1 MSGGTTGRFS
11 YTTSDPMARGTGNI
25 TVLAITAV
33 LLSAAIYEGGLG
45 VFQLLG
51 MEPSGNRLYPFTG
64 TFYNPGPFACY
75 LALSLPWAL
84 RSISNEKLVIPKTI
98 SNEQLVISN
107 LWDSVRNE
115 LNCSLLTTNYKL
127 QIANCQLILSWI
139 VVGLDAVLLPAS
151 MSRTAWC
158 AAVAGGI
165 VALLGNKVIL
175 FGSRLKDVCTKK
187 SLLPHRP
194 SPLTLHSSLL
204 IIIAVALV
212 YGVYRMKQGSA
223 DGRFLM
229 WKVAA
234 GAVSSHPFDGVGW
247 QNVAGAYGMAQERY
261 FASGTASPGEILVAD
276 APEYVFNEYLQIAI
290 AYGWGWSL
298 LMIAV
303 LIMAFVS
310 AFRSGRYGIAGS
322 VAACA
327 VVMTASYPF
336 QFPISILTIG
346 AICIAAFI
354 GGRKCLDMEKGAVKL
369 NCSVFCS
376 LERNVP
382 SHTPRQRNFNIHTS
396 TTFKIITVLA
406 ATIYLAIDCK
416 KFDQNVLFQT
426 GLALHKSGEWEKSN
440 EVMMDLLSHSSDPMP
455 LNIIGK
461 NYTELNMRDSAEH
474 YLHRS
479 TLRCPNRLYPHYLL
493 MKLYLRQP
501 ADSTGAR
508 REAKILLSTKEKVPS
523 SAVEQMKK
531 EAVKLMHN

>member
-1 MSGGTTGRFS
+1 MRLEKVIVF
-11 YTTSDPMARGTGNI
+11 M
-25 TVLAITAV
+25 V
-33 LLSAAIYEGGLG
+33 LLAAVYEGVLGLL
-45 VFQLLG
+45 QLLG

-84 RSISNEKLVIPKTI
+84 SSISNEKLVIPKTI

-261 FASGTASPGEILVAD
+261 FASGMASPNEILVAD

-310 AFRSGRYGIAGS
+310 AFRNGRYCIAGS

-354 GGRKCLDMEKGAVKL
+354 GGGRCLDMEKGAVKL
-369 NCSVFCS
+369 NCSVFRS

-382 SHTPRQRNFNIHTS
+382 SHTPRQRNFNIQTS
-396 TTFKIITVLA
+396 TFKIITVLV
-406 ATIYLAIDCK
+406 ATTFLAIDCK
-416 KFDQNVLFQT
+416 KFDQNLPFQT
-426 GLALHKSGEWEKSN
+426 GLALHKSGQWEKSN
-440 EVMMDLLSHSSDPMP
+440 ELMMDLLPHSSDPMP

-461 NYTELNMRDSAEH
+461 NYSELNMRDSAEY

-493 MKLYLRQP
+493 MKLYLKEP
-501 ADSTGAR
+501 TDSTAAR

-523 SAVEQMKK
+523 PAVEQMRK
-531 EAVKLMHN
+531 EAKRVIGN

>member
-1 MSGGTTGRFS
+1 
-11 YTTSDPMARGTGNI
+11 MARGIGNI

-33 LLSAAIYEGGLG
+33 LLTAAIYEGGLG
-45 VFQLLG
+45 LLQLLG

-84 RSISNEKLVIPKTI
+84 YTISNEKLVISNFFKSSTI
-98 SNEQLVISN
+98 S
-107 LWDSVRNE
+107 
-115 LNCSLLTTNYKL
+115 
-127 QIANCQLILSWI
+127 NCQLILSWI

-175 FGSRLKDVCTKK
+175 LGK
-187 SLLPHRP
+187 SARNKLN
-194 SPLTLHSSLL
+194 SSLL
-204 IIIAVALV
+204 ITNCLLLFAICSLLIV
-212 YGVYRMKQGSA
+212 GVYRMKQGSA

-234 GAVSSHPFDGVGW
+234 GAVGSHPFEGVGW
-247 QNVAGAYGMAQERY
+247 QNVAGAYGVAQERY
-261 FASGTASPGEILVAD
+261 FTSGMASPGDILVAD

-310 AFRSGRYGIAGS
+310 AFRSRRYGIAGS

-346 AICIAAFI
+346 AICLAAFI
-354 GGRKCLDMEKGAVKL
+354 DGDTCLGRGLSALRADHEQTTEVTLSAHRFFCTKGSRRDPLPLTPTLLLKL
-369 NCSVFCS
+369 LFIAFVFS
-376 LERNVP
+376 
-382 SHTPRQRNFNIHTS
+382 S
-396 TTFKIITVLA
+396 TAF
-406 ATIYLAIDCK
+406 LAIDCK
-416 KFDQNVLFQT
+416 KFDQNLPFQT
-426 GLALHKSGEWEKSN
+426 GLALHKSEQWEKSN

-461 NYTELNMRDSAEH
+461 NYTELNIRDSAEY

-493 MKLYLRQP
+493 MKLYLKEP
-501 ADSTGAR
+501 TDSAAAR
-508 REAKILLSTKEKVPS
+508 REAKILLTTKEKVPS
-523 SAVEQMKK
+523 PAVEQMRK
-531 EAVKLMHN
+531 EAEFLINE

>member
-1 MSGGTTGRFS
+1 
-11 YTTSDPMARGTGNI
+11 MARGTGNI

-84 RSISNEKLVIPKTI
+84 RLISNEQLVIPKTI

-107 LWDSVRNE
+107 LWDPVHNK
-115 LNCSLLTTNYKL
+115 LNWKLLITNYKL
-127 QIANCQLILSWI
+127 LIVRVLITNCALIEAWI

-175 FGSRLKDVCTKK
+175 FGSRLKDVCTKN
-187 SLLPHRP
+187 SLLPHRPSPLILHSSPSPHRP

-204 IIIAVALV
+204 IIIIAICSLLIV
-212 YGVYRMKQGSA
+212 GVYRMKQGSA

-234 GAVSSHPFDGVGW
+234 GAVDPHPFEGVGW

-298 LMIAV
+298 LMIAI
-303 LIMAFVS
+303 LIGAFVS
-310 AFRSGRYGIAGS
+310 AFHNGRYGIAGS

-354 GGRKCLDMEKGAVKL
+354 GAGKVSERKFKIQ
-369 NCSVFCS
+369 NS
-376 LERNVP
+376 
-382 SHTPRQRNFNIHTS
+382 
-396 TTFKIITVLA
+396 TFKIIPVLA
-406 ATIYLAIDCK
+406 ATIFLTIDCK

-426 GLALHKSGEWEKSN
+426 GLALHKSGQWEKSN
-440 EVMMDLLSHSSDPMP
+440 EVMMDLLPHSSDPMP

-461 NYTELNMRDSAEH
+461 NYTELNIRDSAEH

-493 MKLYLRQP
+493 MKLYLKEP
-501 ADSTGAR
+501 TDSAAAR
-508 REAKILLSTKEKVPS
+508 REAKILLTKKEKVPS
-523 SAVEQMKK
+523 PAIEEMRK
-531 EAVKLMHN
+531 EAERLIHNS

>member
-1 MSGGTTGRFS
+1 ML
-11 YTTSDPMARGTGNI
+11 I
-25 TVLAITAV
+25 T
-33 LLSAAIYEGGLG
+33 
-45 VFQLLG
+45 
-51 MEPSGNRLYPFTG
+51 N
-64 TFYNPGPFACY
+64 C
-75 LALSLPWAL
+75 ALIEA
-84 RSISNEKLVIPKTI
+84 
-98 SNEQLVISN
+98 
-107 LWDSVRNE
+107 
-115 LNCSLLTTNYKL
+115 
-127 QIANCQLILSWI
+127 WI

-158 AAVAGGI
+158 AAVVGSVI
-165 VALLGNKVIL
+165 ALFGSKVIL
-175 FGSRLKDVCTKK
+175 FGSRLKDVCTKN

-194 SPLTLHSSLL
+194 SPLTLDSSLL
-204 IIIAVALV
+204 IIIIIIIAICSLLIV
-212 YGVYRMKQGSA
+212 GVYRMKQGSA

-234 GAVSSHPFDGVGW
+234 GAVGPHPFEGAGW

-261 FASGTASPGEILVAD
+261 FASGMASPNEILVAD

-303 LIMAFVS
+303 LIGAFVS
-310 AFRSGRYGIAGS
+310 AFHNGRYGIAGS

-354 GGRKCLDMEKGAVKL
+354 GGGKVSERK
-369 NCSVFCS
+369 
-376 LERNVP
+376 
-382 SHTPRQRNFNIHTS
+382 FNIQHS
-396 TTFKIITVLA
+396 TFKIIPVLA
-406 ATIYLAIDCK
+406 ATIFLTIDCK

-426 GLALHKSGEWEKSN
+426 GLALHKSGQWEKSN
-440 EVMMDLLSHSSDPMP
+440 EVMMDLLPHSSDPMP

-461 NYTELNMRDSAEH
+461 NYTELNIRDSAEH

-493 MKLYLRQP
+493 MKLYLKEP
-501 ADSTGAR
+501 TDSAAAR
-508 REAKILLSTKEKVPS
+508 REAKILLTKKEKVPS
-523 SAVEQMKK
+523 PAIKEMRK
-531 EAVKLMHN
+531 EAERLIHNS

>member
-1 MSGGTTGRFS
+1 MRLQKVIVF
-11 YTTSDPMARGTGNI
+11 M
-25 TVLAITAV
+25 
-33 LLSAAIYEGGLG
+33 LLLAAIYEGGLG
-45 VFQLLG
+45 LLQLLG
-51 MEPSGNRLYPFTG
+51 MGSSSNRLYPFTG

-84 RSISNEKLVIPKTI
+84 YTI

-107 LWDSVRNE
+107 FFKS
-115 LNCSLLTTNYKL
+115 STIT
-127 QIANCQLILSWI
+127 NCQLILSWI

-158 AAVAGGI
+158 AAVVGSVI
-165 VALLGNKVIL
+165 ALLGNKVIL
-175 FGSRLKDVCTKK
+175 FGSRLKDVCTKN

-204 IIIAVALV
+204 IIIIAAAMV

-234 GAVSSHPFDGVGW
+234 GAVSSHPFEGVGW
-247 QNVAGAYGMAQERY
+247 QHVAGAYGMAQERY
-261 FASGTASPGEILVAD
+261 FASGMASPNEILVAG

-298 LMIAV
+298 LMIAI

-310 AFRSGRYGIAGS
+310 AFSSGRYGIAGS
-322 VAACA
+322 VAACG

-354 GGRKCLDMEKGAVKL
+354 GMGKLSQRKFKI
-369 NCSVFCS
+369 
-376 LERNVP
+376 
-382 SHTPRQRNFNIHTS
+382 QTS
-396 TTFKIITVLA
+396 TFKIIIVLGG
-406 ATIYLAIDCK
+406 TLFLTIDCK

-426 GLALHKSGEWEKSN
+426 GLALHKSGQWEKSN

-479 TLRCPNRLYPHYLL
+479 TMRCPNRLYPHYLL

-501 ADSTGAR
+501 ADSTAAR

-523 SAVEQMKK
+523 PAVEQMRK
-531 EAVKLMHN
+531 EAVKLMHNAKFIMHN

>member
-1 MSGGTTGRFS
+1 
-11 YTTSDPMARGTGNI
+11 MARGTGNI

-33 LLSAAIYEGGLG
+33 LLSAAVYEGGLG
-45 VFQLLG
+45 LLQLLG

-84 RSISNEKLVIPKTI
+84 SSISNEKFVIPKTI
-98 SNEQLVISN
+98 SNEQLIISN
-107 LWDSVRNE
+107 LWDPVHNK
-115 LNCSLLTTNYKL
+115 LNWKLLITNYKL
-127 QIANCQLILSWI
+127 LIVRVLITNCALIEAWI

-158 AAVAGGI
+158 SAVVGSVI
-165 VALLGNKVIL
+165 ALLGNKVIL
-175 FGSRLKDVCTKK
+175 FGSRLKDVCTKN

-204 IIIAVALV
+204 IIIAAAMV
-212 YGVYRMKQGSA
+212 YGVYRMKQGAA

-234 GAVSSHPFDGVGW
+234 GAVGPHPFEGAGW

-261 FASGTASPGEILVAD
+261 FASGPASPGEILVAD

-298 LMIAV
+298 LMIAI
-303 LIMAFVS
+303 LIGAFVS

-354 GGRKCLDMEKGAVKL
+354 GRGKLPRKK
-369 NCSVFCS
+369 
-376 LERNVP
+376 
-382 SHTPRQRNFNIHTS
+382 FNIQHS
-396 TTFKIITVLA
+396 TFKIIIVLGGTVFL
-406 ATIYLAIDCK
+406 TIDCK

-426 GLALHKSGEWEKSN
+426 GLALHKSGQWEKSN
-440 EVMMDLLSHSSDPMP
+440 EAMMDLLPHSSDPMP

-461 NYTELNMRDSAEH
+461 NYTELNMRDSAEY

-493 MKLYLRQP
+493 MKLYVREP
-501 ADSTGAR
+501 ADSTAAR

-523 SAVEQMKK
+523 PAVEEMRK
-531 EAVKLMHN
+531 EAKRVIDN

>member
-1 MSGGTTGRFS
+1 
-11 YTTSDPMARGTGNI
+11 MARGTGNI

-33 LLSAAIYEGGLG
+33 LLSAAVCEGGLG
-45 VFQLLG
+45 LLQLLG

-84 RSISNEKLVIPKTI
+84 YTISNEKLVIPKTI

-107 LWDSVRNE
+107 LWDPVHNK
-115 LNCSLLTTNYKL
+115 LNYSLLITNC
-127 QIANCQLILSWI
+127 ALIEAWI

-158 AAVAGGI
+158 AAVVGGI

-175 FGSRLKDVCTKK
+175 FGRRLKDVCTKN
-187 SLLPHRP
+187 SPSPHRP

-204 IIIAVALV
+204 IIIIAVALV
-212 YGVYRMKQGSA
+212 YGGYRMKQGSA

-234 GAVSSHPFDGVGW
+234 GAVGPHPFEGVGW

-261 FASGTASPGEILVAD
+261 FASGTASPNEILVAD

-303 LIMAFVS
+303 LIGAFVS

-369 NCSVFCS
+369 NCSVFRS

-382 SHTPRQRNFNIHTS
+382 SYTPWQRKFNIKHS
-396 TTFKIITVLA
+396 TFKLQHSKFIIITVLV
-406 ATIYLAIDCK
+406 ATTFLAIDCK
-416 KFDQNVLFQT
+416 KFDQNLPFQT

-440 EVMMDLLSHSSDPMP
+440 EVMMDLLPHSSDPMP
-455 LNIIGK
+455 LNIMGK
-461 NYTELNMRDSAEH
+461 NYTELNMRDSAEY
-474 YLHRS
+474 YLRRS

-493 MKLYLRQP
+493 MKLYLKEP
-501 ADSTGAR
+501 TDSTAAR

-523 SAVEQMKK
+523 PAIEEMRK
-531 EAVKLMHN
+531 EAERLIHNS

>member
-1 MSGGTTGRFS
+1 MTIFLSAYYG
-11 YTTSDPMARGTGNI
+11 
-25 TVLAITAV
+25 VCLC
-33 LLSAAIYEGGLG
+33 LLSAAVYEGGLG
-45 VFQLLG
+45 MLQLLG
-51 MEPSGNRLYPFTG
+51 MEPSGNLLYPFTG

-84 RSISNEKLVIPKTI
+84 RSISNC
-98 SNEQLVISN
+98 QFGISN
-107 LWDSVRNE
+107 LGKS
-115 LNCSLLTTNYKL
+115 STIT
-127 QIANCQLILSWI
+127 NCQLILSWI

-158 AAVAGGI
+158 AAVVGGI

-175 FGSRLKDVCTKK
+175 FGSRLKDVCTWRQTISNEQLVINNSLSATNK
-187 SLLPHRP
+187 SPLLHRP

-204 IIIAVALV
+204 IIIIAVALV

-234 GAVSSHPFDGVGW
+234 GAVNPQPFEGAGW

-261 FASGTASPGEILVAD
+261 FASGMASPNEILVAD

-322 VAACA
+322 VAACGM
-327 VVMTASYPF
+327 VMTASYPF

-354 GGRKCLDMEKGAVKL
+354 GGGKVSKRK
-369 NCSVFCS
+369 
-376 LERNVP
+376 
-382 SHTPRQRNFNIHTS
+382 FNIQTS
-396 TTFKIITVLA
+396 TFKIIIVLA
-406 ATIYLAIDCK
+406 ATIFLTINCK

-426 GLALHKSGEWEKSN
+426 GLALHKSGQWEKSN
-440 EVMMDLLSHSSDPMP
+440 EVMMDLLPHSSDPMP

-461 NYTELNMRDSAEH
+461 NYTELNMRDSAEY

-493 MKLYLRQP
+493 MKLYLREP
-501 ADSTGAR
+501 ADSTAAR

-523 SAVEQMKK
+523 PAVEQMRK
-531 EAVKLMHN
+531 EAKRVIGN

>member
-1 MSGGTTGRFS
+1 
-11 YTTSDPMARGTGNI
+11 MARGTGNI
-25 TVLAITAV
+25 TVLAITAF
-33 LLSAAIYEGGLG
+33 LLTAAVYEGGLG
-45 VFQLLG
+45 LLQLLG

-84 RSISNEKLVIPKTI
+84 RLISNCQSSAI

-107 LWDSVRNE
+107 LGKS
-115 LNCSLLTTNYKL
+115 SAIT
-127 QIANCQLILSWI
+127 NCQLILSWI

-175 FGSRLKDVCTKK
+175 FGSRLKDVCTKN

-204 IIIAVALV
+204 IIIISAAMV

-234 GAVSSHPFDGVGW
+234 GAVSSHPFEGVGW
-247 QNVAGAYGMAQERY
+247 QHVAGAYGMAQERY
-261 FASGTASPGEILVAD
+261 FASGIASPNEILVAD

-298 LMIAV
+298 LMIAI

-322 VAACA
+322 VAACGM
-327 VVMTASYPF
+327 VMTASYPF
-336 QFPISILTIG
+336 QFPISMLTIG

-354 GGRKCLDMEKGAVKL
+354 GSGKL
-369 NCSVFCS
+369 SMKK
-376 LERNVP
+376 
-382 SHTPRQRNFNIHTS
+382 FNIQTS
-396 TTFKIITVLA
+396 TFKIIIVLGGTVFL
-406 ATIYLAIDCK
+406 TIDCK

-426 GLALHKSGEWEKSN
+426 GLALHKSGQWKKSN
-440 EVMMDLLSHSSDPMP
+440 DVMINLLPHSSDPMP

-461 NYTELNMRDSAEH
+461 NYTEINMCDSAEY
-474 YLHRS
+474 YLRRS
-479 TLRCPNRLYPHYLL
+479 TMRCPNRLYPHYLL

-501 ADSTGAR
+501 ADSTAAR

-523 SAVEQMKK
+523 PAVEQMRK
-531 EAVKLMHN
+531 EAVKLMHNAKFIMHN

>member
-1 MSGGTTGRFS
+1 MRLQKVIVFLLL
-11 YTTSDPMARGTGNI
+11 
-25 TVLAITAV
+25 LAV
-33 LLSAAIYEGGLG
+33 VYEGGLG
-45 VFQLLG
+45 LLQLFG

-84 RSISNEKLVIPKTI
+84 YSI

-107 LWDSVRNE
+107 F
-115 LNCSLLTTNYKL
+115 YKSSA
-127 QIANCQLILSWI
+127 ISNSGKSSTITNCQLILSWI

-158 AAVAGGI
+158 AAVVGGI

-175 FGSRLKDVCTKK
+175 FGSRLKDVCTKN
-187 SLLPHRP
+187 SLLPHRL
-194 SPLTLHSSLL
+194 SLLTLHSSLL
-204 IIIAVALV
+204 IIIIAAAMV

-223 DGRFLM
+223 DGRFLL

-234 GAVSSHPFDGVGW
+234 GAVNPHPFEGTGW
-247 QNVAGAYGMAQERY
+247 QNVAGAYGVAQERY
-261 FASGTASPGEILVAD
+261 FASGMASPDEILVAD
-276 APEYVFNEYLQIAI
+276 APGYVFNEYLQIAI

-310 AFRSGRYGIAGS
+310 AFRCGRYGMAGS

-354 GGRKCLDMEKGAVKL
+354 GRGKVSERK
-369 NCSVFCS
+369 
-376 LERNVP
+376 
-382 SHTPRQRNFNIHTS
+382 FNIQNS
-396 TTFKIITVLA
+396 TFKIIIVLA
-406 ATIYLAIDCK
+406 ATIFLTIDCK
-416 KFDQNVLFQT
+416 KFDQNLPFQT
-426 GLALHKSGEWEKSN
+426 GLALHKSGQWEKSN
-440 EVMMDLLSHSSDPMP
+440 EVMMDLLPHSSDPMP

-461 NYTELNMRDSAEH
+461 NYGELGKRDSAEY
-474 YLHRS
+474 YLRHS

-493 MKLYLRQP
+493 MKLYMKEP
-501 ADSTGAR
+501 ADSSAAR
-508 REAKILLSTKEKVPS
+508 REAKILLTKKEKVPS
-523 SAVEQMKK
+523 PAVEQMRK
-531 EAVKLMHN
+531 EAGFLIDE

>member
-1 MSGGTTGRFS
+1 
-11 YTTSDPMARGTGNI
+11 MARGTGNI

-33 LLSAAIYEGGLG
+33 LLSAAVYEGVLGLL
-45 VFQLLG
+45 QLLG
-51 MEPSGNRLYPFTG
+51 MESSGNRLYPFTG

-84 RSISNEKLVIPKTI
+84 RLISNCQFVISNLGKSSTI

-107 LWDSVRNE
+107 LWDPVHNK
-115 LNCSLLTTNYKL
+115 LNWKLLITNYKL
-127 QIANCQLILSWI
+127 LIVRVLITNCALIEAWI

-158 AAVAGGI
+158 AAVVGSVI
-165 VALLGNKVIL
+165 ALFGSKVIL

-234 GAVSSHPFDGVGW
+234 GAVSSHPFEGVGW

-261 FASGTASPGEILVAD
+261 FASGTASPNEILVAD

-523 SAVEQMKK
+523 SAAEQMKK

>member
-1 MSGGTTGRFS
+1 
-11 YTTSDPMARGTGNI
+11 MARGTGNI

-33 LLSAAIYEGGLG
+33 LLTAAVYEGGLG
-45 VFQLLG
+45 LLQLLG

-84 RSISNEKLVIPKTI
+84 SSISNEKLVI
-98 SNEQLVISN
+98 SN
-107 LWDSVRNE
+107 LGES
-115 LNCSLLTTNYKL
+115 SAITNS
-127 QIANCQLILSWI
+127 QLILSWI

-151 MSRTAWC
+151 MSRTAWY
-158 AAVAGGI
+158 AAVTGSVI
-165 VALLGNKVIL
+165 ALFGSKVIL

-194 SPLTLHSSLL
+194 SSLTLHSSLL
-204 IIIAVALV
+204 IIIIAICSLLIVR
-212 YGVYRMKQGSA
+212 VYRMKQGSA

-234 GAVSSHPFDGVGW
+234 GAVDPHPFEGVGW

-261 FASGTASPGEILVAD
+261 FASEMASPNEILVAD

-290 AYGWGWSL
+290 AYGWGGSL

-303 LIMAFVS
+303 LIGAFVS
-310 AFRSGRYGIAGS
+310 AFRSGRHGIAGS

-327 VVMTASYPF
+327 VVMAASYPF

-354 GGRKCLDMEKGAVKL
+354 GGRRCLDIEKAALKL
-369 NCSVFCS
+369 NCSVFRS

-382 SHTPRQRNFNIHTS
+382 SHTPQQRKFKIQTS
-396 TTFKIITVLA
+396 TFKIIIVLA
-406 ATIYLAIDCK
+406 ATIFLTIDCK
-416 KFDQNVLFQT
+416 KFDQNLPFQT
-426 GLALHKSGEWEKSN
+426 GLALHKSGQWEKSN

-493 MKLYLRQP
+493 MKLYLRES
-501 ADSTGAR
+501 ADSTAAR
-508 REAKILLSTKEKVPS
+508 REAKILLTTKEKVPS
-523 SAVEQMKK
+523 PAVEQMRK
-531 EAVKLMHN
+531 EAEFIIDE

>member
-1 MSGGTTGRFS
+1 M
-11 YTTSDPMARGTGNI
+11 
-25 TVLAITAV
+25 
-33 LLSAAIYEGGLG
+33 
-45 VFQLLG
+45 
-51 MEPSGNRLYPFTG
+51 
-64 TFYNPGPFACY
+64 
-75 LALSLPWAL
+75 
-84 RSISNEKLVIPKTI
+84 
-98 SNEQLVISN
+98 
-107 LWDSVRNE
+107 
-115 LNCSLLTTNYKL
+115 
-127 QIANCQLILSWI
+127 LI
-139 VVGLDAVLLPAS
+139 V
-151 MSRTAWC
+151 
-158 AAVAGGI
+158 
-165 VALLGNKVIL
+165 
-175 FGSRLKDVCTKK
+175 
-187 SLLPHRP
+187 
-194 SPLTLHSSLL
+194 
-204 IIIAVALV
+204 
-212 YGVYRMKQGSA
+212 GVYRMKQGSA

-234 GAVSSHPFDGVGW
+234 GAVSPQPFEGVGW

-298 LMIAV
+298 LMIAF

-354 GGRKCLDMEKGAVKL
+354 DSGKVSKTKFNINMERRFPTATSKRHGYLPMRLLFIAISLGGAV
-369 NCSVFCS
+369 F
-376 LERNVP
+376 
-382 SHTPRQRNFNIHTS
+382 
-396 TTFKIITVLA
+396 
-406 ATIYLAIDCK
+406 LAIDCK

-426 GLALHKSGEWEKSN
+426 GLALHKSGQWEKSN

-493 MKLYLRQP
+493 MKLYLRES
-501 ADSTGAR
+501 ADSTAAR
-508 REAKILLSTKEKVPS
+508 REAKILLTTKEKVPS
-523 SAVEQMKK
+523 PAVEQMRK
-531 EAVKLMHN
+531 EAEFIIDE

>member
-1 MSGGTTGRFS
+1 ML
-11 YTTSDPMARGTGNI
+11 I
-25 TVLAITAV
+25 T
-33 LLSAAIYEGGLG
+33 
-45 VFQLLG
+45 
-51 MEPSGNRLYPFTG
+51 N
-64 TFYNPGPFACY
+64 C
-75 LALSLPWAL
+75 ALIEA
-84 RSISNEKLVIPKTI
+84 
-98 SNEQLVISN
+98 
-107 LWDSVRNE
+107 
-115 LNCSLLTTNYKL
+115 
-127 QIANCQLILSWI
+127 WI

-158 AAVAGGI
+158 AAVVGSVI
-165 VALLGNKVIL
+165 ALLGNKVIL
-175 FGSRLKDVCTKK
+175 FGSRLKDVCTWRQTISNEQLVINNSLPATKK

-204 IIIAVALV
+204 IIIIAAALV

-234 GAVSSHPFDGVGW
+234 GAVSPHPFEGVGW
-247 QNVAGAYGMAQERY
+247 QNVAGAYGMEQERY
-261 FASGTASPGEILVAD
+261 FASGTASPNEILVAD

-322 VAACA
+322 VAACG

-346 AICIAAFI
+346 AICLAAFI
-354 GGRKCLDMEKGAVKL
+354 GRGKLPRKK
-369 NCSVFCS
+369 
-376 LERNVP
+376 
-382 SHTPRQRNFNIHTS
+382 FNIQTS
-396 TTFKIITVLA
+396 TFKIIIVLGGTVFL
-406 ATIYLAIDCK
+406 TIDCK

-426 GLALHKSGEWEKSN
+426 GLALHKSGQWEKSN
-440 EVMMDLLSHSSDPMP
+440 EVMMDLLPHSSDPMP

-479 TLRCPNRLYPHYLL
+479 TLRCPNRLYPHFLL
-493 MKLYLRQP
+493 MKLYLREP
-501 ADSTGAR
+501 ADSTAAR

-523 SAVEQMKK
+523 PAVEQMRK
-531 EAVKLMHN
+531 EAKRVIGN

>member
-1 MSGGTTGRFS
+1 M
-11 YTTSDPMARGTGNI
+11 MNI
-25 TVLAITAV
+25 F
-33 LLSAAIYEGGLG
+33 LSAYYCLCLCLLIAAVYEGGLG
-45 VFQLLG
+45 LLQLLG

-84 RSISNEKLVIPKTI
+84 RLISNCQFVISNLGKSSTI

-107 LWDSVRNE
+107 LWDPVHNK
-115 LNCSLLTTNYKL
+115 LNWKLLITNYKL
-127 QIANCQLILSWI
+127 LIVRVLITNCALIEAWI

-158 AAVAGGI
+158 AAVVGSVI
-165 VALLGNKVIL
+165 ALFGSKVIL

-234 GAVSSHPFDGVGW
+234 GAVSSHPFEGVGW

-261 FASGTASPGEILVAD
+261 FASGTASPNEILVAD

-303 LIMAFVS
+303 LIGAFVS

-354 GGRKCLDMEKGAVKL
+354 GGGKVSERK
-369 NCSVFCS
+369 
-376 LERNVP
+376 
-382 SHTPRQRNFNIHTS
+382 FNIQTS
-396 TTFKIITVLA
+396 TFKIIIVLV
-406 ATIYLAIDCK
+406 ATLFLTIDCK

-426 GLALHKSGEWEKSN
+426 GLALHKSGQWEKSN

-461 NYTELNMRDSAEH
+461 NYTELNMCDSAEY
-474 YLHRS
+474 YLRRS

-493 MKLYLRQP
+493 MKLYLKEP
-501 ADSTGAR
+501 ADSTAAR

-523 SAVEQMKK
+523 PAVEEMRK
-531 EAVKLMHN
+531 EAKRVIGN

>member
-1 MSGGTTGRFS
+1 
-11 YTTSDPMARGTGNI
+11 MARGTGNI

-33 LLSAAIYEGGLG
+33 LLTAAIYEGGLG
-45 VFQLLG
+45 LLQLLG

-84 RSISNEKLVIPKTI
+84 YTI

-107 LWDSVRNE
+107 FYK
-115 LNCSLLTTNYKL
+115 SLKIGNSGKSSA
-127 QIANCQLILSWI
+127 ISNCQLFQGTAVSPRPPHANEIGNFILVSLAWI
-139 VVGLDAVLLPAS
+139 VICIDSVLLPAS

-158 AAVAGGI
+158 AAVVGSV
-165 VALLGNKVIL
+165 VALFGN
-175 FGSRLKDVCTKK
+175 RLKDVCRRRPGGNATPPTKN
-187 SLLPHRP
+187 
-194 SPLTLHSSLL
+194 SPLPLYSSLL
-204 IIIAVALV
+204 VIIAICSLLIV
-212 YGVYRMKQGSA
+212 GVYRMKQGSA

-234 GAVSSHPFDGVGW
+234 GAVGPHPFEGVGW

-354 GGRKCLDMEKGAVKL
+354 GRGMCVCRGLSALRADAGQTTQAILSAHRFFCTTWSRRDHVSLIPLPLTSALKL
-369 NCSVFCS
+369 FFIAFAFSATVF
-376 LERNVP
+376 L
-382 SHTPRQRNFNIHTS
+382 T
-396 TTFKIITVLA
+396 
-406 ATIYLAIDCK
+406 IDCK

-426 GLALHKSGEWEKSN
+426 GLALHNSGQWEKSN

-461 NYTELNMRDSAEH
+461 NYTELNIRDSAEY

-501 ADSTGAR
+501 ADSAAAR

-523 SAVEQMKK
+523 LAVEQMRK
-531 EAVKLMHN
+531 EAVKLMLKG

>member
-1 MSGGTTGRFS
+1 
-11 YTTSDPMARGTGNI
+11 MARGTGNI
-25 TVLAITAV
+25 TALAITAV
-33 LLSAAIYEGGLG
+33 LLTAAVFEGGLG
-45 VFQLLG
+45 LLQLFGL
-51 MEPSGNRLYPFTG
+51 EQSGNRLYPFTG

-75 LALSLPWAL
+75 LVLSLPWAL
-84 RSISNEKLVIPKTI
+84 RLISNCQLVIPKTI

-107 LWDSVRNE
+107 LWDPVHNK
-115 LNCSLLTTNYKL
+115 LNWKLLITNYKL
-127 QIANCQLILSWI
+127 LIVRVLITNCALIEAWI

-158 AAVAGGI
+158 AAVVGSVI
-165 VALLGNKVIL
+165 ALFGSKVIL
-175 FGSRLKDVCTKK
+175 FGSRLKDVCTKN

-194 SPLTLHSSLL
+194 SPLTLDSSLL
-204 IIIAVALV
+204 IIIIIIAICSLLIV
-212 YGVYRMKQGSA
+212 GVYRMKQGSA

-229 WKVAA
+229 RKVAA
-234 GAVSSHPFDGVGW
+234 GAVGPHPFEGAGW

-261 FASGTASPGEILVAD
+261 FASGMASPNEILVAD

-303 LIMAFVS
+303 LIGAFVS
-310 AFRSGRYGIAGS
+310 AFHNGRYGIAGS

-354 GGRKCLDMEKGAVKL
+354 GGGKVSERK
-369 NCSVFCS
+369 
-376 LERNVP
+376 
-382 SHTPRQRNFNIHTS
+382 FNIQHS
-396 TTFKIITVLA
+396 TFKIIPVLA
-406 ATIYLAIDCK
+406 ATIFLTIDCK

-426 GLALHKSGEWEKSN
+426 GLALHKSGQWEKSN
-440 EVMMDLLSHSSDPMP
+440 EVMMDLLPHSSDPMP

-461 NYTELNMRDSAEH
+461 NYTELNIRDSAEH

-493 MKLYLRQP
+493 MKLYLKEP
-501 ADSTGAR
+501 TDSAAAR
-508 REAKILLSTKEKVPS
+508 REAKILLTKKEKVPS
-523 SAVEQMKK
+523 PAIKEMRK
-531 EAVKLMHN
+531 EAERLIHNS